1 MEYLMAVV
9 EERSFTRAAQ
19 RLGITQPAL
28 SHQVRALEREVGQPL
43 LERLPSTVRL
53 TPMGRAYV
61 PHAATALRAVAEG
74 RRAAGPGV
82 EEPVRL
88 EVATLFSLAQ
98 GVLPPAIRAWRR
110 RFPDAEIHL
119 REFANMEELGAY
131 MALGVAD
138 LGVAQ
143 VPPRWAGPVHQLGS
157 EDLVIVLAADD
168 PLAADDGPLDL
179 RLLADRS
186 WVLYTADN
194 MLAPVLERAC
204 AEAGFTPRA
213 ATRTRHTAAAARLAA
228 SGLGPTLVPR
238 SIVDADLE
246 VAVRRVDPP
255 LSREIAAFS
264 PAGTGEEVA
273 AFVEALD
280 RYGAPRLRGRAR
292 TPG

>member
-61 PHAATALRAVAEG
+61 PHAATALRAAAEG
-74 RRAAGPGV
+74 RRAAGPGGGA
-82 EEPVRL
+82 ERVRL
-88 EVATLFSLAQ
+88 EVVTLFSLAQ
-98 GVLPPAIRAWRR
+98 GVLPPAIRAWRA

-119 REFANMEELGAY
+119 REFANMDELGAY

-143 VPPRWAGPVHQLGS
+143 VPPRWSGPVHQLGS

-168 PLAADDGPLDL
+168 PLAAEDGPLDL

-194 MLAPVLERAC
+194 MLAPVLDRAC

-213 ATRTRHTAAAARLAA
+213 AARTRHTAAAARLAA
-228 SGLGPTLVPR
+228 SGLGPTLAPR
-238 SIVDADLE
+238 SIVDAELE
-246 VAVRRVDPP
+246 VAVRPVDPP

-280 RYGAPRLRGRAR
+280 RYGVPRLRGRGR
-292 TPG
+292 G